1 LALLAELVLLCGML
15 MGPVAGDDAPSELKT
30 SSIEDILKAKKVQIS
45 GIKVALETA
54 FASRNASSSLTSC
67 FSGGKL
73 VDGCGN
79 QLPSSLNPTCS
90 KILGN
95 TAACEC
101 QGKKVVQKVAVKALD
116 PAIDA
121 NGQRKASIV
130 GCFAAGASM
139 EAAFQAASGESDYD
153 NKLMYF
159 GSVDG
164 VMAYYPGVLWA
175 RSQDYYG
182 EKSCGADYDPRRRP
196 WFLSGSTGPKNVIFI
211 LDSSGSMQKP
221 AHHSRM
227 KLLKTAAKAM
237 MDGLTQADFV
247 AVVDF
252 DSDAKTFRDNKFMAR
267 ASSSFR
273 NEMKG
278 FIEGLEAKGG
288 TNYEEA
294 FRKAFEIADTAYGS
308 KYESGCQTVFVFLTD
323 GSSPQDPTSMIKAR
337 KQAMTRNEVYFI
349 IGLGADVFPGTT
361 GGTFL
366 QSLACD
372 SGGIFQPVADP
383 LTASTADV
391 RGAESKLADALA
403 GFARYFQAA
412 NAIAKRDVVTFSEV
426 YEGANFPMRM
436 TTASVPVYDKTTD
449 PSRWRFLGVAGIDVT
464 TCDMVKT
471 LHGDNPSIQNCP
483 VGQRDTV
490 VRDCKCAEKWKYK
503 GDQYSGCITKDW
515 PFPWCAS
522 EGCGMVLDSVSTGYW
537 ADCKPFGADA
547 TLDSLLMKS
556 GEECDLNAISP
567 GQLEALRPPDYR
579 CALTGGSFAAEVQQ
593 ESASNF
599 LNTATKTIEIP
610 APGFPATVVT
620 SDWSLNPG
628 TGGDLETQWS
638 TDTSECDQCASTAMR
653 PACAKP
659 SSCPRSDGD
668 VPELCHEDD
677 GLIHEDGALVGSV
690 IAVIIGLSVIVSLVM
705 AFRRLCR
712 QRQKV
717 EVQVPPMQP
726 MPAHAQMQA
735 QPALVMQ
742 GVQVQASMQPP
753 AFAAP
758 ATHGPPPGY
767 GAPQNMPPPPQ
778 PAPPQQKFCVQ
789 CGQPTGGARFCPQ
802 CGASQPA

>member
-1 LALLAELVLLCGML
+1 MIRVLRRRAPPGLALALLAELVLLCGML
-15 MGPVAGDDAPSELKT
+15 MGPVAGDDAPSEVKT

-54 FASRNASSSLTSC
+54 FTAFTSRNASSSLTSC

-121 NGQRKASIV
+121 NGQRNAGVV

-221 AHHSRM
+221 MHYSRM

-252 DSDAKTFRDNKFMAR
+252 DSDAKTFQGNKFMAR

-278 FIEGLEAKGG
+278 FIEGLEARGG

-294 FRKAFEIADTAYGS
+294 FRKAFEIADTAYRS

-337 KQAMTRNEVYFI
+337 KQAITRNEVYFI

-383 LTASTADV
+383 LTDSTADV

-449 PSRWRFLGVAGIDVT
+449 PNRWRFLGVAGIDVT

-471 LHGDNPSIQNCP
+471 LHNDNPGIQNCP
-483 VGQRDTV
+483 DGQRDTV
-490 VRDCKCAEKWKYK
+490 LSDCKCAETWEYK
-503 GDQYSGCITKDW
+503 GNQYRGCTTQDW
-515 PFPWCAS
+515 PLPWCAS
-522 EGCGMVLDSVSTGYW
+522 DGCGMKLDSVSTGYW
-537 ADCKPFGADA
+537 ADCKPFGANA

-556 GEECDLNAISP
+556 GEECDLNALSAN
-567 GQLEALRPPDYR
+567 QLEALRPPDYR
-579 CALTGGSFAAEVQQ
+579 CATGTPAAEVEQ

-599 LNTATKTIEIP
+599 LNTTTKTIEIP
-610 APGFPATVVT
+610 APGFPSTLVS
-620 SDWSLNPG
+620 SDWALNPG
-628 TGGDLETQWS
+628 TGGDLEAQWS
-638 TDTSECDQCASTAMR
+638 TDTSGCDQCGSTAMR
-653 PACAKP
+653 PACARP
-659 SSCPRSDGD
+659 SSCPRQDGD
-668 VPELCHEDD
+668 VPELCRPDESPID
-677 GLIHEDGALVGSV
+677 GDLVDLVG
-690 IAVIIGLSVIVSLVM
+690 IAVGIGAVGFFAMGIGSVVQ
-705 AFRRLCR
+705 FLCR
-712 QRQKV
+712 RRQKV
-717 EVQVPPMQP
+717 
-726 MPAHAQMQA
+726 QA
-735 QPALVMQ
+735 PGVLQGASLALWHSI
-742 GVQVQASMQPP
+742 ALR
-753 AFAAP
+753 AAP
-758 ATHGPPPGY
+758 RGLQRIVWP
-767 GAPQNMPPPPQ
+767 
-778 PAPPQQKFCVQ
+778 
-789 CGQPTGGARFCPQ
+789 
-802 CGASQPA
+802 